1 LIFVKAK
8 VTGENATTPL
18 NFVFEYS
25 EESYETIFLRSI
37 EAIKERL
44 ASGLKI
50 NIYECLALYCYYV
63 VTQLRGKRS
72 SKSIQ
77 QGIKLLLSQEN
88 VLVGVPESV
97 RNIVLYARFN
107 DYEQYT
113 VMLEEPIKIPKYFL
127 QPDG

>member
-8 VTGENATTPL
+8 VTGENDTTPL

-44 ASGLKI
+44 ATGLKI

-63 VTQLRGKRS
+63 VTQLRRKIS

-88 VLVGVPESV
+88 VMIGVPESV
-97 RNIVLYARFN
+97 KNIVLYAKFN
-107 DYEQYT
+107 GDEQYT
-113 VMLEEPIKIPKYFL
+113 VKLKEPIKIPKYFL